1 MESQPRKTEG
11 ELGDREEERG
21 SRYLLHG
28 TRGKG
33 AKMGCAVKE
42 TFSFS
47 V

>member
-11 ELGDREEERG
+11 ELGGREEERG
-21 SRYLLHG
+21 SRCLLHD
-28 TRGKG
+28 TQGKG
-33 AKMGCAVKE
+33 AKMGCAAKE